1 MLLLL
6 PPLVLQLL
14 LATPSSALHPPSP
27 ILEFSSPHISSNTS
41 SPFPLDIRASE
52 DGSCPANYI
61 SCSSLSPSYG
71 AACCSSNSICAL
83 DQAKNIACCPI
94 GSKCT
99 GIISSPSSPTAAPES
114 TVSNP
119 YFPYPYIPTSFANA
133 AICTSYS
140 SACDANYAACTA
152 DLQGGFGVTIAV
164 PGGGGTTIAPLQT
177 GSGTGGGGVPEG
189 EAPSVC
195 SSLSS
200 VACKGANGGCA
211 SWGTSSATGA
221 TAAAAAATGN
231 GSGNE
236 QFLIAS
242 TASANAAARAGW
254 ARATGGVAG
263 VGIGMGVGVGLGV
276 VRGML

>member
-1 MLLLL
+1 
-6 PPLVLQLL
+6 
-14 LATPSSALHPPSP
+14 
-27 ILEFSSPHISSNTS
+27 
-41 SPFPLDIRASE
+41 
-52 DGSCPANYI
+52 
-61 SCSSLSPSYG
+61 
-71 AACCSSNSICAL
+71 
-83 DQAKNIACCPI
+83 
-94 GSKCT
+94 
-99 GIISSPSSPTAAPES
+99 
-114 TVSNP
+114 
-119 YFPYPYIPTSFANA
+119 
-133 AICTSYS
+133 
-140 SACDANYAACTA
+140 
-152 DLQGGFGVTIAV
+152 VTIAV

-200 VACKGANGGCA
+200 VACKGAKGGCA
-211 SWGTSSATGA
+211 SWGTASATG
-221 TAAAAAATGN
+221 AAAAAATGD

-263 VGIGMGVGVGLGV
+263 VGIGMGVGMGVGVGLGF